1 MACNNP
7 KCKNPNCTCGDN
19 CTCDETHQ
27 CGEGKDCGCKENEK
41 TAAATSVTATNSQTS
56 EAEMENEKHRHPCHK
71 QEIPRLNRVIGQL
84 EGVKKMI
91 EELRYCPDILI
102 QLRAAR
108 SAIRAVE
115 SNILKTHLQSCVAQS
130 FASEE
135 DKEQKLN
142 ELKELF
148 DRFES

>member
-41 TAAATSVTATNSQTS
+41 NTSVTATNSQTS

>member
-41 TAAATSVTATNSQTS
+41 DCGCHKCDS

>member
-1 MACNNP
+1 M
-7 KCKNPNCTCGDN
+7 KN
-19 CTCDETHQ
+19 ETHQ
-27 CGEGKDCGCKENEK
+27 
-41 TAAATSVTATNSQTS
+41 
-56 EAEMENEKHRHPCHK
+56 HPCHK
-71 QEIPRLNRVIGQL
+71 QELPRLNRVIGQL

-91 EELRYCPDILI
+91 EEQRYCPDILI

-115 SNILKTHLQSCVAQS
+115 SNILKTHLQFCVSQS
-130 FASEE
+130 FNSEA

-142 ELKELF
+142 ELKEIF

>member
-1 MACNNP
+1 
-7 KCKNPNCTCGDN
+7 
-19 CTCDETHQ
+19 
-27 CGEGKDCGCKENEK
+27 
-41 TAAATSVTATNSQTS
+41 
-56 EAEMENEKHRHPCHK
+56 MENEKHRHPCHK

-91 EELRYCPDILI
+91 EERRYCPDILI

-148 DRFES
+148 DRFESSTNPLRTERFLTYCILLVSNFFTYPSVANSAAFAKI

>member
-27 CGEGKDCGCKENEK
+27 CGKG

>member
-1 MACNNP
+1 
-7 KCKNPNCTCGDN
+7 
-19 CTCDETHQ
+19 
-27 CGEGKDCGCKENEK
+27 
-41 TAAATSVTATNSQTS
+41 
-56 EAEMENEKHRHPCHK
+56 MENEKHRHPCHK

-148 DRFES
+148 DRFKSKTKPLRTEGFFNYCILLASKFFTLASVAKSAVLAMV